1 MSGARALAS
10 ARRRRAS
17 PDELRRNVSTPGP
30 VSIPQPSSS
39 SLGGSMGS
47 SLPPQPPSQKMT
59 PANMLLNHNK
69 IIDNL
74 QQVVESLNHN
84 MESQIEETKAL
95 QSSVKSMHMDDS
107 NIAFFKKKV
116 SNMEKEMLDIKKHIL
131 KVQTFAMETNL
142 QCLELK
148 KKVLIASETTNE
160 EQLEASGH
168 IADILTNTEMDT
180 NTETNPGT
188 EMETNEIVVE

>member
-1 MSGARALAS
+1 
-10 ARRRRAS
+10 
-17 PDELRRNVSTPGP
+17 
-30 VSIPQPSSS
+30 
-39 SLGGSMGS
+39 
-47 SLPPQPPSQKMT
+47 
-59 PANMLLNHNK
+59 MLLNHNK

-95 QSSVKSMHMDDS
+95 QSSVKSMHMDDG

-148 KKVLIASETTNE
+148 KKVLIASESTNE

-180 NTETNPGT
+180 DTETNPGT
-188 EMETNEIVVE
+188 EMETNEIVVEWKLKLI

>member
-1 MSGARALAS
+1 MLWLALSCVLGYQQDGELTTLSIEQTRS
-10 ARRRRAS
+10 AHYFYY
-17 PDELRRNVSTPGP
+17 D
-30 VSIPQPSSS
+30 
-39 SLGGSMGS
+39 
-47 SLPPQPPSQKMT
+47 
-59 PANMLLNHNK
+59 
-69 IIDNL
+69 
-74 QQVVESLNHN
+74 
-84 MESQIEETKAL
+84 KAL

-148 KKVLIASETTNE
+148 KKVLIASESTNE
-160 EQLEASGH
+160 EQMEASGH
-168 IADILTNTEMDT
+168 IADILTNTETEMD
-180 NTETNPGT
+180 T

>member
-1 MSGARALAS
+1 
-10 ARRRRAS
+10 
-17 PDELRRNVSTPGP
+17 
-30 VSIPQPSSS
+30 
-39 SLGGSMGS
+39 
-47 SLPPQPPSQKMT
+47 
-59 PANMLLNHNK
+59 MLLNHNK

-95 QSSVKSMHMDDS
+95 QSSVKSMHMDDG

-148 KKVLIASETTNE
+148 KKVLIASESTNE

-168 IADILTNTEMDT
+168 IADILTNTE
-180 NTETNPGT
+180 TNPGT
-188 EMETNEIVVE
+188 EMETNEIVVEWKLKLI

>member
-17 PDELRRNVSTPGP
+17 PDELRRNVPTPTPGP

-95 QSSVKSMHMDDS
+95 QSSVKSMHMDDG

-148 KKVLIASETTNE
+148 KKVLIASESTNE

-168 IADILTNTEMDT
+168 IAEILT

>member
-1 MSGARALAS
+1 
-10 ARRRRAS
+10 
-17 PDELRRNVSTPGP
+17 
-30 VSIPQPSSS
+30 
-39 SLGGSMGS
+39 
-47 SLPPQPPSQKMT
+47 
-59 PANMLLNHNK
+59 
-69 IIDNL
+69 
-74 QQVVESLNHN
+74 
-84 MESQIEETKAL
+84 
-95 QSSVKSMHMDDS
+95 
-107 NIAFFKKKV
+107 
-116 SNMEKEMLDIKKHIL
+116 MEKEMLDIKKHIL

>member
-1 MSGARALAS
+1 
-10 ARRRRAS
+10 
-17 PDELRRNVSTPGP
+17 
-30 VSIPQPSSS
+30 
-39 SLGGSMGS
+39 
-47 SLPPQPPSQKMT
+47 
-59 PANMLLNHNK
+59 MLLNHNK

-95 QSSVKSMHMDDS
+95 QSSVRSMHMDDS

-148 KKVLIASETTNE
+148 KKVLIASESTNE

-168 IADILTNTEMDT
+168 IADILTNTE
-180 NTETNPGT
+180 TETET
-188 EMETNEIVVE
+188 EMETNEIVVEWKLKLI